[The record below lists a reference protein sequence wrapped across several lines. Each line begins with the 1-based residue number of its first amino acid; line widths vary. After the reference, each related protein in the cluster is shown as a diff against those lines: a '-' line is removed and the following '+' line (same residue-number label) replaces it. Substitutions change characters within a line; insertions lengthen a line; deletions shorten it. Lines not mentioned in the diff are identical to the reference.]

1 MNQKISVIVTL
12 REKLRNHMQK
22 LIIAIRMTLVE
33 LSALLFMVLQRLLT

>member
-12 REKLRNHMQK
+12 REKLSNHMQK

-33 LSALLFMVLQRLLT
+33 LSALLSMVLQRLLT